1 MTVLSLDHEGVV
13 DPAGFRSLGRATPF
27 EGRRVDAAVV
37 MTFVD
42 GRIVFPEGLE
52 PSPNGTIGVIRGYDR
67 PEGGTL

>member
-1 MTVLSLDHEGVV
+1 MT
-13 DPAGFRSLGRATPF
+13 
-27 EGRRVDAAVV
+27 DAAVV